1 MIPPTKKRVNM
12 LINTYRQKEQLFR
25 QLQKELQELE
35 ARDDLKKEL
44 EFKSAI
50 EEVMA
55 RFDKTERE
63 LVQLFSNESAAATGD
78 EPKTRRKRTARK
90 YKNPN
95 TGEIIEV
102 RGGRQRNYQSWI
114 QLYGKDVV
122 KSWAI

>member
-1 MIPPTKKRVNM
+1 M

-63 LVQLFSNESAAATGD
+63 LVQLFSNTSSTTEAGE
-78 EPKTRRKRTARK
+78 EPRTRRKRTARK

>member
-1 MIPPTKKRVNM
+1 M